1 MQAGSISCHLRLMR
15 LVRGIRHT
23 VHLLG
28 ALLLLVALWLPGLPA
43 TPPARAMAPQA
54 IGTTGAGWGWGS
66 NGSGQLG
73 PSAPPIS
80 STNAVPIGNSLPAV
94 TAMAAGGS
102 HSLALGSDGTVWA
115 WGDNGWGQLG
125 NGSTSPSSTPVRATH
140 PGFCTLACFV
150 PLTGITAVAAGIQHS
165 LALDTNSTVWAWGD
179 NEFGELGNGTTSN
192 TPNTTAVPV
201 TGIGGTVTA
210 IAVGGFFSLALTS
223 NGTVWAWGD
232 NSWGQLGNGSTS
244 ATNPTIVQVLKAPSS
259 CGINQGACPLTGITA
274 IAAGRYHS
282 LALDSSGNV
291 WAWGYNGDGELGT
304 SNSATPNSTVA
315 IQVSGLSGV
324 TAIAAGGQHNLAL
337 AGGAVW
343 AWGYNHSLQLGRTT
357 TNASDPTPAQVSGI
371 AGAVTAIA
379 AGYDHS
385 LALTSDGRVWAWG
398 DDASGQ
404 LGVPGAAFAG
414 QCHDFEGGT
423 YPCSATP
430 VLVTNPSDP
439 TGKLT
444 GVVSLGTGSS
454 SGHGL
459 AVVAPPAVTLNP
471 TTLTFGDQLVNTA
484 SNAQSVQVTNTGP
497 SALWV
502 KSVASDNADFTSA
515 DTCVTAP
522 IAAKSSCTINVTFKP
537 STTGSRNGKLSIV
550 DNAADSPQTVTLT
563 GNGVLPTN
571 TPTNTSTNSPSS
583 TPTRVSPSNTPTTR
597 PANTAVSTGSPP
609 PSNTPTTRPSS
620 TPTRVRPTSTPT
632 ATPTP
637 GYAVDSVFA
646 GVGANKI
653 NVYDPAG
660 QLLQVLDTGSQSARE
675 KGMCFDASGNLY
687 VANFDAQTL
696 SKFDVHGH
704 LRAARWAGPFTADP
718 KDPESCVVD
727 SAGHI
732 YVGIVAFEST
742 ARGGVLHK
750 YDADGHLLATYHPAV
765 DGRGVDWID
774 LATNNCTLYYTSE
787 GTGVK
792 RFDICANRQL
802 ADFASGLAGPCY
814 ALRVRPNGE
823 VLVACYPRV
832 YRLDPG
838 GHVIQTYTRESVGE
852 RSNFFALNLD
862 PDGTSFWTA
871 GEEAGTGNIYRIDIE
886 TGRKLF
892 AFAVPVF
899 QVLGGLAVYGEI
911 TAVQP
916 ALAISGPPPSALS
929 SGDTVAVGVQA
940 APRAQVSET
949 VQVVAP
955 KTVTVGS
962 GKKRRTLTRLVVL
975 YQTDVRGT
983 ADRQGR
989 FVGHLHITYNPSK
1002 PTPGLLIVRAT
1013 TKRGTTTRTTHVTI
1027 RPRLPLSLT
1036 VTPRAVVTGQ
1046 AVKVRVRTVAD
1057 AALTITVQV
1066 IQTTYVKTGKGGKA
1080 AHTTVLYHL
1089 AVTGK
1094 ADKHGTYVG
1103 TLQIGYRPR
1112 GTAGVRAT
1120 VAVRAQARQGT
1131 ATSSAQITVKAPS

>member
-1 MQAGSISCHLRLMR
+1 MQAGSISCRVRLIWP
-15 LVRGIRHT
+15 VRGKRHT
-23 VHLLG
+23 VYLPGML
-28 ALLLLVALWLPGLPA
+28 LLLLVLWLPGLPA
-43 TPPARAMAPQA
+43 TPSARAIAPR
-54 IGTTGAGWGWGS
+54 TTPGSAGIPGAGWGWGS

-73 PSAPPIS
+73 PSAPPVS
-80 STNAVPIGNSLPAV
+80 STNAVPIGSLPTV
-94 TAMAAGGS
+94 SAMAAGGS
-102 HSLALGSDGTVWA
+102 HSLALDSNGRVWA

-125 NGSTSPSSTPVRATH
+125 NGSTSPSSTPGVAPFRLCRGPCPT
-140 PGFCTLACFV
+140 F
-150 PLTGITAVAAGIQHS
+150 TAVAAGIQHS
-165 LALDTNSTVWAWGD
+165 LALTSGGTVLAWGD
-179 NEFGELGNGTTSN
+179 DQFGELGNGTTSN
-192 TPNTTAVPV
+192 TPTTAVIQV
-201 TGIGGTVTA
+201 SGIGGTVTA
-210 IAVGGFFSLALTS
+210 IAAGGFSSLALTS
-223 NGTVWAWGD
+223 DGSVWAWGQND
-232 NSWGQLGNGSTS
+232 WGQLGNNSIIGS
-244 ATNPTIVQVLKAPSS
+244 PTPVQVLKAATY
-259 CGINQGACPLTGITA
+259 CGINQGACPLTGIVA
-274 IAAGRYHS
+274 IAAGSDHS
-282 LALDSSGNV
+282 LALDSSGTV
-291 WAWGYNGDGELGT
+291 WAWGYNGYGQLGT
-304 SNSATPNSTVA
+304 SSSATPYSSVA
-315 IQVSGLSGV
+315 IPVNGLSGV
-324 TAIAAGGQHNLAL
+324 MAIAAGGQHSLAL
-337 AGGAVW
+337 DSQGRVW
-343 AWGYNHSLQLGRTT
+343 TWGSNGSLQLGRITT
-357 TNASDPTPAQVSGI
+357 GTAWSATPAQVSGI
-371 AGAVTAIA
+371 NGTVASLA
-379 AGYDHS
+379 AGSAHS

-398 DDASGQ
+398 DDSSGQ
-404 LGVPGAAFAG
+404 LGVPGAALAG
-414 QCHDFEGGT
+414 QCQGDGFT

-430 VLVTNPSDP
+430 VLVTNPNDP
-439 TGKLT
+439 TSKLT
-444 GVVSLGTGSS
+444 GAVSLGTGSAS
-454 SGHGL
+454 NHSL
-459 AVVAPPAVTLNP
+459 AVVAPPTVMLNP

-1066 IQTTYVKTGKGGKA
+1066 IQTTYIKTGKGGKA

-1103 TLQIGYRPR
+1103 TLRIGYRPR